1 MKEEIIRRFTIS
13 IALAGYFLALG
24 AMNLFTEL
32 AADGGLS
39 AWDIAVTAVG
49 WTLYDILITSPLWIG
64 AIVVAV
70 VIIRWRRK
78 QGQRKPSMRYIAVVV
93 ALIVVGC
100 TAAVVAVATCDDEF
114 LMGEDAMSGEL

>member
-1 MKEEIIRRFTIS
+1 MRRFTIP

-49 WTLYDILITSPLWIG
+49 WTLYDILITSPLLVD

-78 QGQRKPSMRYIAVVV
+78 QGQQKLSMRYIAVVV

-114 LMGEDAMSGEL
+114 LMGDDALRGEL